1 MSFRTWLYRDGRPRR
16 LARLADRLT
25 AALSARGLGPD
36 HLVSLEVA
44 GRRSGRTLTV
54 PLVVAD
60 VQGERYLV
68 SMLGEDVNWVR
79 NVRAAGGTAALRHGG
94 RERVHLEEVP
104 PPKRAAVLRTYLGRA
119 PNARVHFSV
128 RLDAP
133 SSDFEGIADRYPVF
147 RVATRPRSHPGLA
160 AEPWR

>member
-60 VQGERYLV
+60 VRGERYLV

-79 NVRAAGGTAALRHGG
+79 NVRAAGGVAALRHGG

-104 PPKRAAVLRTYLGRA
+104 APKRAAVLRTYLGRA
-119 PNARVHFSV
+119 PNARVHFPV

-147 RVATRPRSHPGLA
+147 RVTPRRPTA
-160 AEPWR
+160 AARR